1 MAVKKHVLSLITL
14 SVALAIG
21 SASAFAADSTTT
33 SKPTTQL
40 VSTYGTFA
48 GSEANATALINGL
61 RNGTS
66 ITLTSGSSTTGTTTT
81 GTTTAGTTTAGATT
95 TGTTTAGT
103 TTAATGTVKTT
114 FTPAT
119 SKLGYGNINIALS
132 LAQAELTKLG
142 IANPTPAQLQAAL
155 NGGTVTTSKGTTTLP
170 GVLQLRSEG
179 MGWGGI
185 AKSLGFKLG
194 SVVSASKTE
203 KSEAATERHDGT
215 EKDKSVAKVDKSSTT
230 REPRAERVAKAERP
244 ERIERLEK
252 AERPERIERP
262 EKVERPE
269 RIESTRR

>member
-14 SVALAIG
+14 SVALALG

-66 ITLTSGSSTTGTTTT
+66 ITLTSGSSTTGTTTV
-81 GTTTAGTTTAGATT
+81 GATT

-103 TTAATGTVKTT
+103 TAAATGTVKTT

-215 EKDKSVAKVDKSSTT
+215 EKDKSVAKVDKSSTA
-230 REPRAERVAKAERP
+230 REPRAERVA
-244 ERIERLEK
+244 K